1 LEPGKSVGRWLNRTQ
16 FTDLVARGWIGT
28 NNLTSSALAAYVSD
42 ALESRRS
49 VLIAI
54 GESSRVDVNAD
65 DDGETYHD

>member
-16 FTDLVARGWIGT
+16 FTDLVARGWIGS
-28 NNLTSSALAAYVSD
+28 NNLTSEALASYVSD

-49 VLIAI
+49 VLIAV

-65 DDGETYHD
+65 DEGESFDD